1 MSTHPVLRN
10 AVLMFKF
17 RTLGAEPASVP
28 DLLLEKVKV
37 QSLSKEMYAERKR
50 QNVKKKETEI

>member
-1 MSTHPVLRN
+1 
-10 AVLMFKF
+10 MFKF